1 MSRKKIIKS
10 PSLQLPS
17 TAFLSKGTRRFP
29 QSPAPLRR
37 RVQLRG
43 LSPPGV
49 KEGLGGQEAI
59 IRPLLALRRHLPR
72 PVLISVPKYMG
83 SYVSYFIVEIQ
94 ALHIKFGHI
103 YWNNTPARVRRGK
116 LVIRLGGPTLFLL
129 NGKSSRR
136 CCQGLEVLQRTRKG
150 LSWGRNLL
158 EKHNIGKECEFW
170 SQTGLGS
177 NPSSGVTCGG
187 IMEKWLTSLRPKFLQ
202 LNEMGDNNYLMVVLW
217 ELMHTS
223 I

>member
-158 EKHNIGKECEFW
+158 EKHNI
-170 SQTGLGS
+170 
-177 NPSSGVTCGG
+177 
-187 IMEKWLTSLRPKFLQ
+187 MEKNVSFGVRQAWVQIPALALLVVGSWRNGLPHCGLNSFSWMKWVTITTSWWCCE
-202 LNEMGDNNYLMVVLW
+202 N
-217 ELMHTS
+217 
-223 I
+223 

>member
-1 MSRKKIIKS
+1 MKGIKTSLSIKNKTQRQQIKTSVWGKDKNKPKMSRKKIIKS

-29 QSPAPLRR
+29 QNPAPLRR

-103 YWNNTPARVRRGK
+103 Y
-116 LVIRLGGPTLFLL
+116 
-129 NGKSSRR
+129 
-136 CCQGLEVLQRTRKG
+136 
-150 LSWGRNLL
+150 
-158 EKHNIGKECEFW
+158 
-170 SQTGLGS
+170 
-177 NPSSGVTCGG
+177 
-187 IMEKWLTSLRPKFLQ
+187 
-202 LNEMGDNNYLMVVLW
+202 
-217 ELMHTS
+217 
-223 I
+223 